1 MHYYTWL
8 SGSYS
13 GNKALFLSVKRH
25 LIMKNGKMMLFAEL
39 FKERSALMSA
49 NYYEILQTMDYW
61 MARRRDR
68 WAGM

>member
-1 MHYYTWL
+1 
-8 SGSYS
+8 
-13 GNKALFLSVKRH
+13 
-25 LIMKNGKMMLFAEL
+25 MMLFAEL